1 MTDSDLA
8 RYLSIADVAEILQVD
23 AADVHTLVQ
32 SGELASFRVG
42 DRGPIRI
49 ELAQLNAFISHRY
62 EAEQQI
68 LRLRQAEYSNVSDF
82 TDGRL
87 L

>member
-23 AADVHTLVQ
+23 ATDIHNLVQ

-49 ELAQLNAFISHRY
+49 ELAQLNSFISHRY

-87 L
+87 I

>member
-8 RYLSIADVAEILQVD
+8 RFLSIADVAEILQVD
-23 AADVHTLVQ
+23 ATDVHTLVQ

-42 DRGPIRI
+42 ERGPIRI
-49 ELAQLNAFISHRY
+49 ELAQLNAFVSHRY
-62 EAEQQI
+62 EAEQQL

>member
-8 RYLSIADVAEILQVD
+8 RFLSVVDVAEILGVD
-23 AADVHTLVQ
+23 VTDVSALIET
-32 SGELASFRVG
+32 GELASFRVG
-42 DRGPIRI
+42 DRGPVRI
-49 ELAQLNAFISHRY
+49 ESAQLEAFVAHRY
-62 EAEQQI
+62 EAQQQL
-68 LRLRQAEYSNVSDF
+68 LRLRQAEFSNVSDF

>member
-8 RYLSIADVAEILQVD
+8 RFLSPADVAEILQVD
-23 AADVHTLVQ
+23 AADVHALIQ

-42 DRGPIRI
+42 ERGPVRI
-49 ELAQLNAFISHRY
+49 EVSQLDAFVSHRY
-62 EAEQQI
+62 EAEQQF